1 MKDMEEI
8 ISVGCTIAV
17 LTSVIYVIK
26 NKWERDFIE
35 RVCIGG
41 PL

>member
-1 MKDMEEI
+1 MNDLEEI
-8 ISVGCTIAV
+8 IGVCSAIAV
-17 LTSVIYVIK
+17 LTSIAYMIK
-26 NKWERDFIE
+26 SNWERDFIE

>member
-1 MKDMEEI
+1 MKDLEEI
-8 ISVGCTIAV
+8 IGVCSAIAV
-17 LTSVIYVIK
+17 LTSIAYVIK
-26 NKWERDFIE
+26 KKWERDFIE